1 MLPRCFAFVT
11 LWLSL
16 CGPRMH
22 LGIGFHTN
30 GRLTCAVPATSVQF
44 IADLTL
50 TAEQTGEVMAS
61 SKDTDIRKR
70 ALINILGKDEKGEI
84 LFFLAKEAA

>member
-16 CGPRMH
+16 CGSRMH
-22 LGIGFHTN
+22 LGAGFHTN